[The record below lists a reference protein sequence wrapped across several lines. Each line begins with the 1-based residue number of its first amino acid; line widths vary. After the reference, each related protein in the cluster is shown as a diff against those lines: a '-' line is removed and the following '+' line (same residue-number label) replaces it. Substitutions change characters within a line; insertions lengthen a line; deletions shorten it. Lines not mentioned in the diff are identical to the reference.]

1 MKCPYCGST
10 ELKVIDKRST
20 DNDLSIR
27 RRRECINCQKRFT
40 TYERLENIP
49 IVVIKKDGT
58 RAQFDRNKLLSGV
71 LKACEKTDVTKEQI
85 DKLADEVET
94 ELRNEDMTE
103 IPSKKVGVL
112 VMKKLKKLN
121 KVAYIR
127 FASVYK
133 EFRDLE
139 EFDKEV
145 TKLLKK

>member
-1 MKCPYCGST
+1 MKCPYCGKT

-20 DNDLSIR
+20 ENEMSIR
-27 RRRECINCQKRFT
+27 RRRECLNCQKRFT

-58 RAQFDRNKLLSGV
+58 RSQFDRNKLLSGV
-71 LKACEKTDVTKEQI
+71 LKACEKTDVTKEQM
-85 DKLADEVET
+85 DVLLDDVESD
-94 ELRNEDMTE
+94 LRNADMTE
-103 IPSKKVGVL
+103 IPSKKVGEL
-112 VMKKLKKLN
+112 VMKKLKKIN

-139 EFDKEV
+139 DFDKEV
-145 TKLLKK
+145 HKLLKK